1 MVLPVFGGADVL
13 RTPGGGSGLCG
24 AGNKG
29 RTGLP
34 VDLAAGGKAQ
44 SHFGD
49 REGALEAA
57 ARGLLLEPGDY
68 EFLTL
73 KKEIEAGEPLE
84 RMEYH
89 WINPG
94 ADQALQQGRMRTQ
107 KINGD
112 PFPVLL

>member
-1 MVLPVFGGADVL
+1 M
-13 RTPGGGSGLCG
+13 RSREQRKNRITRGSGC
-24 AGNKG
+24 
-29 RTGLP
+29 RRE
-34 VDLAAGGKAQ
+34 AQ
-44 SHFGD
+44 SHLGQG
-49 REGALEAA
+49 RRAGGCS
-57 ARGLLLEPGDY
+57 RGLLLEPGDY

-94 ADQALQQGRMRTQ
+94 ADQRFSEEMRTQ